1 MRASPPP
8 PTPQTRTRIRDNQR
22 RSRARK
28 KEYIHQLEAQVRAAE
43 QRGVQASV
51 EVQTAARRV
60 VEENRRLRE
69 LLRYHGVS
77 ERSIEGHLAAGG
89 RGDGRGVVRNLG
101 ELLNPVE
108 GGNSEGRSCACTS
121 GLVSPRGSVPT
132 IEGLSTGRLSRVP
145 SPKPVTEGGK
155 NNDNNNCSMAADL
168 ISTMTGAN
176 PHDVRTSL
184 GCTPGTECH
193 VDDARIGDAIEHLTG
208 PGE

>member
-1 MRASPPP
+1 MPASPSI
-8 PTPQTRTRIRDNQR
+8 PTPQTRTRVRDNQR

-43 QRGVQASV
+43 QRRVLATV

-69 LLRYHGVS
+69 LLRYHGGVS
-77 ERSIEGHLAAGG
+77 PS
-89 RGDGRGVVRNLG
+89 
-101 ELLNPVE
+101 
-108 GGNSEGRSCACTS
+108 GRSCACTS
-121 GLVSPRGSVPT
+121 G
-132 IEGLSTGRLSRVP
+132 
-145 SPKPVTEGGK
+145 PKLDVKNGK
-155 NNDNNNCSMAADL
+155 NNNDNNNCSMAADL

-193 VDDARIGDAIEHLTG
+193 VDDARIGDAIEHLTS